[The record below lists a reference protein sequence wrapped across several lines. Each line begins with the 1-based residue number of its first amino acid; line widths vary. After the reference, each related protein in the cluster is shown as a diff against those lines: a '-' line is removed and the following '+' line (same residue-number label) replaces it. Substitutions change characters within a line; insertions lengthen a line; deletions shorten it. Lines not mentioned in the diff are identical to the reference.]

1 MAKRIIEVLTS
12 DLSNEESKDVE
23 RVKFSLNNQ
32 AYSIDLTKEEA
43 EDFELLFQDYISVAR
58 KESQAVAR
66 RRQGSGA
73 VRSGKTA
80 VEEQTGA
87 TPAKV
92 REWAKANGHEVSER
106 GRIHQDVIN
115 AYNAAH

>member
-12 DLSNEESKDVE
+12 DLSNEERSDIQT
-23 RVKFSLNNQ
+23 VKFSLNNQ
-32 AYSIDLTKEEA
+32 AYSIDLTEEEA

-58 KESQAVAR
+58 KESQAAIR
-66 RRQGSGA
+66 RRQGSP
-73 VRSGKTA
+73 TA
-80 VEEQTGA
+80 RGSKSVVEEQTGA
-87 TPAKV
+87 RPSEV

-106 GRIHQDVIN
+106 GRIHQDVIA